1 METAV
6 SESSDLLRDYPLLAG
21 PDEMFDRDGTI
32 RAKYAQLASR
42 LGRWS
47 LGEYH
52 ARQAAADLDQ
62 LNGGVTFTVY
72 QDDAGTE
79 RIFPFSLIPRVIDA
93 EEWARLEAGLVQRV
107 SALNRFLADVYTEQR
122 CVRDGVV
129 PVDVLGQS
137 EGFNLRAVGFVP
149 PLGVYAHIAG
159 IDLIRDREG
168 TYRVLEDNLR
178 TPSGVSYVLEN
189 RRTMLNAVP
198 DLFPAGSVAPV
209 DDYPDRLLEM
219 LIAVRPSSV
228 SAEET
233 RAVILTPGSQNSA
246 YFEHSFLA
254 RQMGIELVEGRDLIV
269 HDQRVYLRATT
280 GLERVHVIYRRVDD
294 DFLDPVAF
302 RADSAL
308 GVAGLVDAY
317 RSGQVTI
324 VNAIGNGIADDKVVY
339 RFIPDVIRYFLGEEP
354 IIPNVDTW
362 VGSQPADLA
371 HMIEHLGDLVVK
383 PANGSG
389 GYGIV
394 IGPQSTAA
402 EIEEAR
408 DRVRRNPSG
417 YIAQPLQE
425 FSTIPTFNGTR
436 LEPRRADLRPF
447 VVTGASSWVLPGGL
461 TRVASDPTSYI
472 VNSSQG
478 GGSKDTWVLRQG
490 WEA

>member
-1 METAV
+1 MGD
-6 SESSDLLRDYPLLAG
+6 DLLRDYAQLAG
-21 PDEMFDRDGTI
+21 PDEMFDRDGRI
-32 RAKYAQLASR
+32 RPHYAHLGER
-42 LGRWS
+42 LERWS
-47 LGEYH
+47 ARDHL

-72 QDDAGTE
+72 ADDAGTE

-107 SALNRFLADVYTEQR
+107 TALNRFLADIYTDQR
-122 CVRDGVV
+122 CVTDGVI
-129 PVDVLGQS
+129 PANVLGGS
-137 EGFNLRAVGFVP
+137 EGFELRAMGFVP

-159 IDLIRDREG
+159 IDLIRDAHG
-168 TYRVLEDNLR
+168 DYRVLEDNLR

-189 RRTMLNAVP
+189 PRTMLNAVP
-198 DLFPAGSVAPV
+198 DLFPTGSVAPV
-209 DDYPDRLLEM
+209 DDYPDRLLDM
-219 LIAVRPSSV
+219 LIAVRPDGI

-233 RAVILTPGSQNSA
+233 RAVILTPGSPNSA

-254 RQMGIELVEGRDLIV
+254 RQMGIELVEGRDLLV

-294 DFLDPVAF
+294 EYLDPLVF
-302 RADSAL
+302 KSDSVL

-339 RFIPDVIRYFLGEEP
+339 RFIPDVIRYFLNEEP

-362 VGSQPADLA
+362 VGTHEDDHAYILK
-371 HMIEHLGDLVVK
+371 HIGELVLK

-394 IGPQSTAA
+394 IGPQATHAQL
-402 EIEEAR
+402 EEAR
-408 DRVRRNPSG
+408 ERVRANPAGS
-417 YIAQPLQE
+417 IAQPLQE

-436 LEPRRADLRPF
+436 LEARRADLRPF
-447 VVTGASSWVLPGGL
+447 VVTGATSWVLPGGL
-461 TRVASDPTSYI
+461 TRVASDSNSYI

-478 GGSKDTWVLRQG
+478 GGSKDTWVLRNRG
-490 WEA
+490 EG